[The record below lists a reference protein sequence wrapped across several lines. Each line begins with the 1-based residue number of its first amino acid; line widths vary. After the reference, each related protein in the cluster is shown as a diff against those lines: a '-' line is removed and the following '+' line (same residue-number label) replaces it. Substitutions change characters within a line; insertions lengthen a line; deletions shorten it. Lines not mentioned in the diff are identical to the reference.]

1 MNDHTFKKHLPPQR
15 HLDLDLDLA
24 IDDFLKRGGTID
36 RVQAPLSD
44 QALADTGKHATTP
57 EEQEEEQERIRK
69 TELLRELITKGAGI
83 SALQYSLKMNKN
95 EIKRIARENGLKIA
109 QSRSLHITRKYRA
122 PQPVTAEFA
131 QDAIAGH
138 AMHYCALGYTAIEI
152 AQKLDLTVRQ
162 VCELGKNYRF
172 ELNHRHDNQDD

>member
-1 MNDHTFKKHLPPQR
+1 MNDHTFKKHLTPQR
-15 HLDLDLDLA
+15 NLDLDLDLA

-36 RVQAPLSD
+36 RVQGPVCA
-44 QALADTGKHATTP
+44 QALVETGNHLTAP
-57 EEQEEEQERIRK
+57 EEEEQERTRK

-83 SALQYSLKMNKN
+83 SALQYSLKMNKS
-95 EIKRIARENGLKIA
+95 EIKRMARENGLKIV
-109 QSRSLHITRKYRA
+109 QSRSLHLTRKYRA
-122 PQPVTAEFA
+122 AQTATAEFA

-152 AQKLDLTVRQ
+152 AQKLDLTLRQ

-172 ELNHRHDNQDD
+172 ELNHRTDNRDE

>member
-1 MNDHTFKKHLPPQR
+1 MNDHTFKKHLIPHKP
-15 HLDLDLDLA
+15 LDLDLDLA

-36 RVQAPLSD
+36 RVQGGVCDQVPPDTGD
-44 QALADTGKHATTP
+44 QAMAA
-57 EEQEEEQERIRK
+57 EEEEQERTRK

-83 SALQYSLKMNKN
+83 CALQYSLKMNKN
-95 EIKRIARENGLKIA
+95 EIKRMARENGLKIV
-109 QSRSLHITRKYRA
+109 QSRSLHITRKYRTA
-122 PQPVTAEFA
+122 HSTSAEFA

-172 ELNHRHDNQDD
+172 ELNHRTDHQDE

>member
-1 MNDHTFKKHLPPQR
+1 MNDPTFKKHLTPQR
-15 HLDLDLDLA
+15 NLDLDLDLA

-36 RVQAPLSD
+36 RVQGPLFDQTQPAPCAQPTAS
-44 QALADTGKHATTP
+44 
-57 EEQEEEQERIRK
+57 EEEEQDRTRK

-95 EIKRIARENGLKIA
+95 EIKRMARENGLKIA
-109 QSRSLHITRKYRA
+109 QSRSLHLTRKYRA
-122 PQPVTAEFA
+122 PQPATAEFA

-162 VCELGKNYRF
+162 VCELGKDYRF
-172 ELNHRHDNQDD
+172 ELNHRTDNRDE

>member
-1 MNDHTFKKHLPPQR
+1 MNDHTCKKYLSPNKP
-15 HLDLDLDLA
+15 LDLDLDLA
-24 IDDFLKRGGTID
+24 IDDFLRRGGTID
-36 RVQAPLSD
+36 RVQGPVCEQAP
-44 QALADTGKHATTP
+44 AETGDHSPLP
-57 EEQEEEQERIRK
+57 EEEEQERTRK

-83 SALQYSLKMNKN
+83 CALQYSLKMNKN
-95 EIKRIARENGLKIA
+95 EIKRMARENGLKIT
-109 QSRSLHITRKYRA
+109 QSRSLHLTRKYRTSHSA
-122 PQPVTAEFA
+122 TAEFA

-172 ELNHRHDNQDD
+172 ELNHRTDNRDE

>member
-1 MNDHTFKKHLPPQR
+1 MNDHTFKKHLSPHKP
-15 HLDLDLDLA
+15 LDLDLDLA

-36 RVQAPLSD
+36 RVQGPVCEQAPP
-44 QALADTGKHATTP
+44 DTGDHAPTS
-57 EEQEEEQERIRK
+57 EEEEQERARK

-83 SALQYSLKMNKN
+83 CALQYSLKMNKN
-95 EIKRIARENGLKIA
+95 EIKRMARENGLKIV
-109 QSRSLHITRKYRA
+109 QSRSLHLTRKCRA
-122 PQPVTAEFA
+122 SHSATAEFT

-172 ELNHRHDNQDD
+172 ELNHRNDNRDE

>member
-1 MNDHTFKKHLPPQR
+1 MNDPTFKKHPTPHK
-15 HLDLDLDLA
+15 HLDIDLNLA

-36 RVQAPLSD
+36 RVQGSACD
-44 QALADTGKHATTP
+44 QAPPNISVHVATS
-57 EEQEEEQERIRK
+57 EDEEQERARK

-83 SALQYSLKMNKN
+83 CALQYSLKMNKN
-95 EIKRIARENGLKIA
+95 EIKRMARENGLKIT
-109 QSRSLHITRKYRA
+109 QSRSLHLTRKYRGA
-122 PQPVTAEFA
+122 HTATAEFA

-172 ELNHRHDNQDD
+172 ELNHRADRRDE